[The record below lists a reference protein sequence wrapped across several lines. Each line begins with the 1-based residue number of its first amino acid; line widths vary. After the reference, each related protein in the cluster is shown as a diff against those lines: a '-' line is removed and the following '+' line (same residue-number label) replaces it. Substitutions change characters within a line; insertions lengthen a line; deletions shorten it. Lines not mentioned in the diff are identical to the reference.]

1 MFTAR
6 NGLNSFNMVLVN
18 LGLYRL
24 RRPVACL
31 SPRRTGFDPRPVWD
45 LWRTKWKWKRFFA
58 QYFDFPPPVPLHQ
71 RSVLIFSL
79 TLLVP
84 KVQASKDW
92 EPSNKD
98 ALFRKSGSTP
108 HKRTKSQ
115 WIKLH
120 TFLDSVL
127 DGDEGLASRPDRFTC
142 KTSLGQEYPWNPEA
156 QNETVSVP
164 ARNQTQVPRSPN
176 SLRSR

>member
-6 NGLNSFNMVLVN
+6 YGLNSFNVVLVN
-18 LGLYRL
+18 LGLYRF
-24 RRPVACL
+24 RRSVAGL

-45 LWRTKWKWKRFFA
+45 LWRTKWKWKRLFA
-58 QYFDFPPPVPLHQ
+58 QYFDFPPPVPAHQ
-71 RSVLIFSL
+71 RSVLIFIL

-84 KVQASKDW
+84 EVQASKSW

-98 ALFRKSGSTP
+98 AFFRKSGSTP

-120 TFLDSVL
+120 AFFASVL
-127 DGDEGLASRPDRFTC
+127 GGDEGLASRPDRFIC
-142 KTSLGQEYPWNPEA
+142 KMSHGQEDPWVPEA
-156 QNETVSVP
+156 QNEKVSAP
-164 ARNQTQVPRSPN
+164 ARNQTQVPWSPN

>member
-6 NGLNSFNMVLVN
+6 YGLNYFNIVPVN

-24 RRPVACL
+24 RRSVAGL

-71 RSVLIFSL
+71 RSVLIFIL

-84 KVQASKDW
+84 DGQASKDW
-92 EPSNKD
+92 EPSNKG
-98 ALFRKSGSTP
+98 ALFRKSGNTP
-108 HKRTKSQ
+108 HKLTES
-115 WIKLH
+115 
-120 TFLDSVL
+120 
-127 DGDEGLASRPDRFTC
+127 
-142 KTSLGQEYPWNPEA
+142 
-156 QNETVSVP
+156 
-164 ARNQTQVPRSPN
+164 
-176 SLRSR
+176 